1 MGFLQVFSSSFSLRS
16 VAAVLLGS
24 VLLFGCAAPRLLEPN
39 TATPFTKSRVLNS
52 RAASEEVEAA
62 RRMIEAGD
70 FSVVIPRL
78 LLVITKYP
86 ESDAALDARYWLA
99 YAYQELDS
107 YRDAIDTYSDYVDR
121 APQGRYASEAEAALT
136 ALQNDYDERLW
147 TPDKLDTRIAQS
159 RKAYAATPEDVETG
173 MELAELLWQ
182 RGVYQEAA
190 DIYLGVMNSYP
201 GYRRDER
208 ITSRIEFYPNG
219 QYNVLTPAEQQQ
231 RQAAA
236 DPLLI
241 HNMHSFRSGEDFFTR
256 APRFY
261 VVTGQTTNRGDSVLY
276 GVQIYVTI
284 YGFGNVVLDSQV
296 VNFGLLNPGETR
308 AFSIR
313 FSNFENIE
321 NVNRHEAVGNFQ
333 R

>member
-1 MGFLQVFSSSFSLRS
+1 MGFVKKFSHSVSLRNV
-16 VAAVLLGS
+16 VALFLGS
-24 VLLFGCAAPRLLEPN
+24 ALLYGCAVPRLLEPN
-39 TATPFTKSRVLNS
+39 TATPFTKGRVLNS

-99 YAYQELDS
+99 HTYQQLGS
-107 YRDAIDTYSDYVDR
+107 YRDAIDSYSDYVAK
-121 APQGRYASEAEAALT
+121 APHGRFADEAESAL
-136 ALQNDYDERLW
+136 ALLQSDYDERLW
-147 TPDKLDTRIAQS
+147 TPDRLDTRIAQS
-159 RKAYAATPEDVETG
+159 REAYASAPDDVETG

-190 DIYLGVMNSYP
+190 DIYLGVMKDYP

-219 QYNVLTPAEQQQ
+219 QYNVLTPAQQQQ

-236 DPLLI
+236 APLVV
-241 HNMHSFRSGEDFFTR
+241 HNMHSFRSGEDLFTR
-256 APRFY
+256 APRYY
-261 VVTGQTTNRGDSVLY
+261 VVTGQASNRGDSVLY

-284 YGFGNVVLDSQV
+284 YGFSNVVLDSQV

-321 NVNRHEAVGNFQ
+321 NVNRYEAVGNFQ